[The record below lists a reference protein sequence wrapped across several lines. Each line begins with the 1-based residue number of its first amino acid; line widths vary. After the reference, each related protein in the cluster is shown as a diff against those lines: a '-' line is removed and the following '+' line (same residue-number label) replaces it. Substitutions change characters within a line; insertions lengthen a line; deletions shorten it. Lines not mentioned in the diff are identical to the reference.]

1 MYKRRAESSIENEGQ
16 NGFLGE
22 DHYDLVQLLLGI
34 ADGTMSIGR
43 R

>member
-1 MYKRRAESSIENEGQ
+1 MYERRAESSIENEVQ

-22 DHYDLVQLLLGI
+22 DHCDLVQILLGI
-34 ADGTMSIGR
+34 ADGTMSTGR